1 MPFSRVHLLHHAFQ
15 PLVHAAP
22 VLQPAGEHALQLR
35 PLVLRHG
42 RKAARFRTLAG
53 TAGFGLVVARGCRQ
67 VVTQGKGFVHILH
80 VLFSQRVS
88 FRLGQFVVL
97 HGLAELPPPAFQFF
111 AVHLT
116 DLVAQ
121 HRPHEVLGYILR
133 RILGTVLHVHQ
144 VVDEA
149 AVHTVERNARQPFI
163 QLVGQFLQLAGL
175 VYVVIQ
181 FLGQSPAIAS
191 LTGILDLRPH
201 IHVAAQCLHFLRAQ
215 APQVPVPL
223 AADLSAQFVYLCL
236 VETAP
241 VVVPAVVT
249 SVVAGLRHSH
259 LQVVRIRFLLHL
271 VRVAVSRHTLR
282 PLALLD
288 GVGQILYRGLQ
299 QLVPV
304 CKTVYSRLHFLGVPA
319 DAEQFVETSERHRV
333 QQSPDTIHKGTAY
346 LFEQVSAEDI
356 VEYSGYRIE
365 NGVYQ

>member
-1 MPFSRVHLLHHAFQ
+1 M
-15 PLVHAAP
+15 
-22 VLQPAGEHALQLR
+22 LQPAGEHALQFR
-35 PLVLRHG
+35 ALVLRHG
-42 RKAARFRTLAG
+42 RKAARFRTLAR
-53 TAGFGLVVARGCRQ
+53 TALLRLVITGGCRQ
-67 VVTQGKGFVHILH
+67 VVTQGKGFIHILH
-80 VLFSQRVS
+80 VLFHQRVP

-97 HGLAELPPPAFQFF
+97 HGLAKLLPPAFQFV

-175 VYVVIQ
+175 IYVVIQ
-181 FLGQSPAIAS
+181 LLGQSPAIAA
-191 LTGILDLRPH
+191 LTGILYLRPH
-201 IHVAAQCLHFLRAQ
+201 VHVAAQRLHLLRAQ

-236 VETAP
+236 VETTP

-249 SVVAGLRHSH
+249 SAVACLFLRY
-259 LQVVRIRFLLHL
+259 LQIVCIRFFL
-271 VRVAVSRHTLR
+271 VFVSIPVSFHRFC
-282 PLALLD
+282 PLACLD
-288 GVGQILYRGLQ
+288 GIGQVFDGSLQ
-299 QLVPV
+299 FLVPV

-319 DAEQFVETSERHRV
+319 DTEQFVETSERHRV
-333 QQSPDTIHKGTAY
+333 QQSPDTFHKGTAY

>member
-1 MPFSRVHLLHHAFQ
+1 M
-15 PLVHAAP
+15 
-22 VLQPAGEHALQLR
+22 LQPAGEHALQLR

-53 TAGFGLVVARGCRQ
+53 AAGFGLVVARGSSQ
-67 VVTQGKGFVHILH
+67 VVTQGKGFIHILH
-80 VLFSQRVS
+80 VLFSQRVP

-97 HGLAELPPPAFQFF
+97 HRLAELLPPVFQFF
-111 AVHLT
+111 AVQFT

-121 HRPHEVLGYILR
+121 HCPHEVLGYILR

-175 VYVVIQ
+175 RYVVIQ
-181 FLGQSPAIAS
+181 LLGQSPAVTA
-191 LTGILDLRPH
+191 LAGVLYLRPH
-201 IHVAAQCLHFLRAQ
+201 VHVAAQRLHLLRAQ

-223 AADLSAQFVYLCL
+223 AANLSAQFVYLCL

-241 VVVPAVVT
+241 VVVPAVVAT
-249 SVVAGLRHSH
+249 AVACLFLRY
-259 LQVVRIRFLLHL
+259 LQIVCIRLFL
-271 VRVAVSRHTLR
+271 VFVSIPVSFHRFC
-282 PLALLD
+282 PLACLD
-288 GVGQILYRGLQ
+288 GIGQVFDGSLQ
-299 QLVPV
+299 FLVPI
-304 CKTVYSRLHFLGVPA
+304 CKTVNSSLHFLGVSA
-319 DAEQFVETSERHRV
+319 DAKQFVETSERHRV